1 MENANNF
8 IIDHCSF
15 SWASEE
21 NTDFI
26 DTHFSTYNGVFL
38 VKDFIIQLIRKVP
51 VLMEVHGEELHLL
64 TIIIYLLTVIAVL
77 R

>member
-1 MENANNF
+1 M
-8 IIDHCSF
+8 
-15 SWASEE
+15 
-21 NTDFI
+21 
-26 DTHFSTYNGVFL
+26 
-38 VKDFIIQLIRKVP
+38 KDFIIQLIRKVP